1 MLALSKITCSR
12 CRTVDST
19 RLLDVI
25 DLKKSFPALK
35 GFFSRANDSIHA
47 VNGINF
53 SMIQGEILGLVGES
67 GCGKSTVARLALNLD
82 RPDSGRILFKG
93 ENIFDLKQDAL
104 KQFRRRVQIIFQD
117 PLSSLNPR
125 KKIGSSIGEPLLIH
139 GIASR
144 RDVRDKVILL
154 MELVG
159 LRRDYYDRYPHEF
172 SSGQRQR
179 IGIARALSLTPEL
192 IVADEPV
199 SALDVSIQA
208 QTINLLL
215 DLQQQFGLTYLFI
228 SHDLS
233 IVRHI
238 SSRVAVM
245 YLGKIVE
252 LGPNARLYES
262 TIHPYTEAL
271 LSAAPAPD
279 PRIKKLRIILNGDP
293 PSPVG
298 RRTGCPFADRCP
310 IVDASIC
317 FDIEPVFVEK
327 APGHWASCHKR

>member
-1 MLALSKITCSR
+1 MIMHSSG
-12 CRTVDST
+12 
-19 RLLDVI
+19 LLDVI
-25 DLKKSFPALK
+25 DLKKKFPVSK
-35 GFFSRANDSIHA
+35 GFFSRTNDFIHA

-53 SMIQGEILGLVGES
+53 SIMQGEILGLVGES

-82 RPDSGRILFKG
+82 RPDSGSILFKG
-93 ENIFDLKQDAL
+93 ENIFDLKQAAL
-104 KQFRRRVQIIFQD
+104 KQFRRSVQIIFQD
-117 PLSSLNPR
+117 PFSSLNPR
-125 KKIGSSIGEPLLIH
+125 KKVGSIIGEPLLIH
-139 GIASR
+139 GIGSR
-144 RDVRDKVILL
+144 GDRPEKVIKL

-215 DLQQQFGLTYLFI
+215 DLQKQFGLTYLFI

-233 IVRHI
+233 IVRHV
-238 SSRVAVM
+238 STRVAVM

-252 LGPNARLYES
+252 LGPNARLYERPV
-262 TIHPYTEAL
+262 HPYTEAL
-271 LSAAPAPD
+271 LSAVPIPD
-279 PRIKKLRIILNGDP
+279 PSVKKPRIILKGDP
-293 PSPVG
+293 PSLIG
-298 RRTGCPFADRCP
+298 RRTGCAFADRCP
-310 IVDASIC
+310 IADASIC
-317 FDIEPVFVEK
+317 FDNEPSFVEK
-327 APGHWASCHKR
+327 TKGHWASCHKR

>member
-1 MLALSKITCSR
+1 M
-12 CRTVDST
+12 DST

-25 DLKKSFPALK
+25 DLKKSFPVSQ
-35 GFFSRANDSIHA
+35 GFFSRTNDCIQA
-47 VNGINF
+47 VNGISF
-53 SMIQGEILGLVGES
+53 SILQGEILGLVGES
-67 GCGKSTVARLALNLD
+67 GCGKSTVAKLALKLD

-93 ENIFDLKQDAL
+93 KNIFELRQEAL

-117 PLSSLNPR
+117 PFSSLNPR
-125 KKIGSSIGEPLLIH
+125 KTVGSIIGEPLLIH
-139 GIASR
+139 NIASR
-144 RDVRDKVILL
+144 RDAPGKVIRL

-192 IVADEPV
+192 VVADEPV

-215 DLQQQFGLTYLFI
+215 DLQKQFGLTYLFI

-233 IVRHI
+233 VVRHV
-238 SSRVAVM
+238 STRVAVM

-252 LGPNARLYES
+252 LGPNARLYEHP
-262 TIHPYTEAL
+262 IHPYTEAL
-271 LSAAPAPD
+271 LFAVPVPD
-279 PRIKKLRIILNGDP
+279 PRIKKPRVILSGDP
-293 PSPVG
+293 PLPIG
-298 RRTGCPFADRCP
+298 RRTGCAFADRCP
-310 IVDASIC
+310 IADASMC
-317 FDIEPVFVEK
+317 FDIEPPFVEK
-327 APGHWASCHKR
+327 AAGHWASCHKR

>member
-1 MLALSKITCSR
+1 M
-12 CRTVDST
+12 DSPA
-19 RLLDVI
+19 LLDVI
-25 DLKKSFPALK
+25 DLKKNFPVSQ
-35 GFFSRANDSIHA
+35 GFFSRTGDYIHA

-53 SMIQGEILGLVGES
+53 SISQGEILGLVGES
-67 GCGKSTVARLALNLD
+67 GCGKSTVARLTLNLD

-93 ENIFDLKQDAL
+93 ENIYDFRPDAL

-117 PLSSLNPR
+117 PFSSLNPR
-125 KKIGSSIGEPLLIH
+125 KKVGSIIGEPLLIH
-139 GIASR
+139 TIASR
-144 RDVRDKVILL
+144 QDIPEKVIRL

-159 LRRDYYDRYPHEF
+159 LRGEYYDRYPHEF

-215 DLQQQFGLTYLFI
+215 DLQKQFGLTYLFI

-233 IVRHI
+233 IVRHV
-238 SSRVAVM
+238 STRVAVM

-252 LGPNARLYES
+252 LGPNARLYERPL
-262 TIHPYTEAL
+262 HPYTEAL
-271 LSAAPAPD
+271 LSAVPVPEPGVKK
-279 PRIKKLRIILNGDP
+279 PRVILNGDP
-293 PSPVG
+293 PNPIK
-298 RRTGCPFADRCP
+298 RPTGCAFADRCTIADP
-310 IVDASIC
+310 AIC
-317 FDIEPVFVEK
+317 FDIEPPFVEK
-327 APGHWASCHKR
+327 AAGHWASCHKR

>member
-1 MLALSKITCSR
+1 MH
-12 CRTVDST
+12 ST
-19 RLLDVI
+19 HVLDVI
-25 DLKKSFPALK
+25 DLKKSFPVSQ
-35 GFFSRANDSIHA
+35 GFFSRASDCIHA
-47 VNGINF
+47 VNGISF
-53 SMIQGEILGLVGES
+53 SILQGEILGLVGES

-82 RPDSGRILFKG
+82 RPDSGRILFRG
-93 ENIFDLKQDAL
+93 NNIFALRQDAL

-117 PLSSLNPR
+117 PFSSLNPR
-125 KKIGSSIGEPLLIH
+125 KKIGSIIGEPLLIH
-139 GIASR
+139 KIASR
-144 RDVRDKVILL
+144 RDMPKKVIEL

-215 DLQQQFGLTYLFI
+215 DVQKQFGLTYLFI

-238 SSRVAVM
+238 STRVAVM

-252 LGPNARLYES
+252 LGPNARLYERPV
-262 TIHPYTEAL
+262 HPYTEAL
-271 LSAAPAPD
+271 LAAVPVPD
-279 PRIKKLRIILNGDP
+279 PLLKKPRVIVHGDP
-293 PSPVG
+293 PSPTG
-298 RRTGCPFADRCP
+298 RRTGCAFAERCP
-310 IVDASIC
+310 LADPSIC
-317 FDIEPVFVEK
+317 FDTEPPFVEK
-327 APGHWASCHKR
+327 EAGHWASCHKR

>member
-1 MLALSKITCSR
+1 M
-12 CRTVDST
+12 DST

-25 DLKKSFPALK
+25 DLKKNFPVSK
-35 GFFSRANDSIHA
+35 GFFSRTSDYIQA

-53 SMIQGEILGLVGES
+53 SITQGEILGLVGES

-82 RPDSGRILFKG
+82 KPDSGRILFKG
-93 ENIFDLKQDAL
+93 ENIFDLRHDAL

-117 PLSSLNPR
+117 PFSSLNPR
-125 KKIGSSIGEPLLIH
+125 KKVGSIIGEPLLIH
-139 GIASR
+139 TIASR
-144 RDVRDKVILL
+144 QDIPEKVIRL

-159 LRRDYYDRYPHEF
+159 LRREYYDRYPHEF

-215 DLQQQFGLTYLFI
+215 DLQKQFGLTYLFI

-233 IVRHI
+233 IVRHV
-238 SSRVAVM
+238 STRVAVM

-252 LGPNARLYES
+252 LGPNARLYEYPL
-262 TIHPYTEAL
+262 HPYTEAL
-271 LSAAPAPD
+271 LSAVPVPD
-279 PRIKKLRIILNGDP
+279 PGLKKPRVILNGDP
-293 PSPVG
+293 PNPIG
-298 RRTGCPFADRCP
+298 RRTGCAFADRCP
-310 IVDASIC
+310 IADPAIC
-317 FDIEPVFVEK
+317 FDNEPPFVEK
-327 APGHWASCHKR
+327 ASAHWASCHKR